1 MRGRLGAAAAI
12 SHCLLKYLF
21 LHLLSRLVGGFLR
34 ELLPERRDVVDSE
47 GVAAQRPHRRRHQQ
61 RQRRQQR
68 KERQRHQPRSS
79 EVTCSLVEV
88 TLVVTCDRFCVTSC
102 DKHLWSLVTNL
113 WSLVTIRRA
122 HCIVS
127 RFVGCMEEANVLE
140 IGQLG
145 DRVACEIIRAW
156 LRKARRHLTNF
167 QVVLQLQTRSFPSF
181 LLVVFF

>member
-1 MRGRLGAAAAI
+1 MKTVSFRLAG
-12 SHCLLKYLF
+12 
-21 LHLLSRLVGGFLR
+21 VVLR
-34 ELLPERRDVVDSE
+34 ELLPERRDVVDPE

-113 WSLVTIRRA
+113 WSL
-122 HCIVS
+122 
-127 RFVGCMEEANVLE
+127 
-140 IGQLG
+140 
-145 DRVACEIIRAW
+145 
-156 LRKARRHLTNF
+156 
-167 QVVLQLQTRSFPSF
+167 
-181 LLVVFF
+181 